1 MDTKRFKLVPAAYL
15 FLVKNNKILLQRR
28 CNTGFEDGNYGLVSG
43 HVDGN
48 ETFRQALARE
58 TKEEIGI
65 NLRASDLEVVHMMH
79 RIEKSNPPEIR
90 ERVDV
95 FLKAK
100 KWRGAI
106 KNMEPHKCD
115 DLKWFSFDDL
125 PDNIIVYV
133 KFAIK
138 NIRDKIFYSEFGW

>member
-1 MDTKRFKLVPAAYL
+1 MNTKRFKLVPASYL
-15 FLVKNNKILLQRR
+15 FLVKNNQILLQRR

-48 ETFRQALARE
+48 ETFRQALVRE

-65 NLRASDLEVVHMMH
+65 NLRVSDFEVVHMMH

-100 KWRGAI
+100 KWQGVI

-115 DLKWFSFDDL
+115 DLKWFSFNNL

-138 NIRDKIFYSEFGW
+138 NIRNKIFYSEFGW